1 MLQVTDDMAR
11 KPTSRRILLGY
22 ILLWVLVNFMNYFK
36 DFFFL
41 LCIITMN
48 LSLFDFTPLCL
59 GDYGTTLVDF
69 IKYIKTFPFFAR

>member
-11 KPTSRRILLGY
+11 KSTSRRILLGY

-41 LCIITMN
+41 FLHYNNESVI
-48 LSLFDFTPLCL
+48 
-59 GDYGTTLVDF
+59 V
-69 IKYIKTFPFFAR
+69 